1 MLAISFNWN
10 ILLTYGYVAHSFTVS
25 CFALMSTLP
34 IKSLLETQCKTTTH
48 VNSAISEPHC
58 LASWFLI
65 AQSTHVLCMGV
76 PMGSYCIPTEYTR
89 SLTERIQLLLLL
101 FLYSFLFCIYGCF
114 APTYGPIPHE
124 YNAHRGWKEAS
135 DPFKPELKRAVSHN
149 VGAGSRI
156 HVL

>member
-25 CFALMSTLP
+25 CFALMSTSP
-34 IKSLLETQCKTTTH
+34 IKSLLETQCTTSTH

-89 SLTERIQLLLLL
+89 SSTERIQLFFIITFIFIFILHLWM
-101 FLYSFLFCIYGCF
+101 FCPHIWSY
-114 APTYGPIPHE
+114 PT
-124 YNAHRGWKEAS
+124 
-135 DPFKPELKRAVSHN
+135 
-149 VGAGSRI
+149 
-156 HVL
+156 